1 MNGLGIPSNV
11 STQRYPC
18 RLGCADTCP
27 LCCDGSL
34 AQNFID
40 AVGASELGAL
50 LMHTSTLTQLD
61 LSRAGMTNSCVFSLS
76 KALAFN
82 RCLCCKHYAP
92 LVFALSLLARYSCHP
107 TVLVVATRP
116 LSPFANM
123 PCFVSSCPGRS
134 PS

>member
-1 MNGLGIPSNV
+1 MLMALVVFSPDERARHPLYRFDATV
-11 STQRYPC
+11 SIIFQV
-18 RLGCADTCP
+18 GFVDVCP
-27 LCCDGSL
+27 VCCFGSL

-82 RCLCCKHYAP
+82 RCLCCKHYDP
-92 LVFALSLLARYSCHP
+92 LLFALSLLARYSCHP

-116 LSPFANM
+116 LSPFVN
-123 PCFVSSCPGRS
+123 V
-134 PS
+134 